1 MSTFALMSESNQT
14 ALYAPWLPVS
24 FQGGVLPG
32 SQREASLGA
41 NLLLCGVAARFVR
54 RAETTETRTPLFNEA
69 ASGSHP

>member
-41 NLLLCGVAARFVR
+41 NLLLCGVAA
-54 RAETTETRTPLFNEA
+54 
-69 ASGSHP
+69 